1 MSQPDLLAAKP
12 KEELETVVVK
22 PSFSVYTMM
31 MLLSLFALI
40 TACVLLYLELDSYT
54 PKEGEGGSW
63 PWDTKKAVTLRT
75 IPSHDGTSLAY
86 GPATASDFYRA

>member
-54 PKEGEGGSW
+54 PKEGGGGSW
-63 PWDTKKAVTLRT
+63 PWETKGVTLRT
-75 IPSHDGTSLAY
+75 IPSHDGTSFAY
-86 GPATASDFYRA
+86 GPAASDCNVL